1 MLLLTPQT
9 EVDHTC
15 ADTLAQAL
23 TRCGKPVLACVL
35 GDAQARTLR
44 RVFEQAQVPA
54 LRTPEAAV
62 DGFGNLA
69 TFHYNQE
76 LLRQIPPPVTGSKPI
91 NLKRVAAVLAQARV
105 DGVTE
110 LAASAAIALLRALGL
125 PREMALLPPGG
136 LHAAVGFHDLRIEGR
151 THSLLGPVLFFG
163 AGGPTGKLVGDQAS
177 ELAPLNRLLAQRL
190 IERSRIFP
198 ELVPLAESEL
208 ALVQLQNILLALSE
222 AMCEFP
228 ELSGVVIDPIR
239 LAPGRL
245 RIVDARV
252 RLATAPA
259 EQAAGQTSRYAHM
272 AIHPYPSVL
281 ASKASMRSGALAG
294 TEYLLRPIRPED
306 AFGLQAFV
314 RGLSD
319 ESRYMRFISHM
330 RELSTAALVRYTQID
345 YDRELAFVAVLQ
357 EPGLAH
363 SERVIGLA
371 HWIRRGDET
380 AAEYALAVADGYQR
394 QGVGSAL
401 MRALEAQAL
410 EKRLAFLEG
419 FVLAENLPMLELMQ
433 HIGYSVEGFAADPSL
448 RRVFKTLK

>member
-1 MLLLTPQT
+1 
-9 EVDHTC
+9 
-15 ADTLAQAL
+15 
-23 TRCGKPVLACVL
+23 
-35 GDAQARTLR
+35 
-44 RVFEQAQVPA
+44 
-54 LRTPEAAV
+54 
-62 DGFGNLA
+62 
-69 TFHYNQE
+69 
-76 LLRQIPPPVTGSKPI
+76 
-91 NLKRVAAVLAQARV
+91 
-105 DGVTE
+105 
-110 LAASAAIALLRALGL
+110 
-125 PREMALLPPGG
+125 
-136 LHAAVGFHDLRIEGR
+136 
-151 THSLLGPVLFFG
+151 
-163 AGGPTGKLVGDQAS
+163 
-177 ELAPLNRLLAQRL
+177 
-190 IERSRIFP
+190 
-198 ELVPLAESEL
+198 
-208 ALVQLQNILLALSE
+208 
-222 AMCEFP
+222 
-228 ELSGVVIDPIR
+228 
-239 LAPGRL
+239 
-245 RIVDARV
+245 
-252 RLATAPA
+252 
-259 EQAAGQTSRYAHM
+259 M